1 MFKNL
6 TEKMREGV
14 KLQGAE
20 DVAEFLTHSVR
31 DALGEKYPAFF
42 QTDFGK
48 AIEPLVV
55 PALVSELAKML
66 QNKVAGTWT
75 NHTTGLIMYI
85 DKTQVFEGYSP
96 VTGDTEAL
104 FNARCMY
111 LSSITEK
118 MRIIDGSNT
127 YYIEG
132 IVEDVTASRYLDLN
146 LREFNG

>member
-66 QNKVAGTWT
+66 QNKVAGTEKIAAIADKAIVSISGDVVKRLV
-75 NHTTGLIMYI
+75 TTYAPGLLSLFSI
-85 DKTQVFEGYSP
+85 G
-96 VTGDTEAL
+96 AL
-104 FNARCMY
+104 ADIA
-111 LSSITEK
+111 L
-118 MRIIDGSNT
+118 
-127 YYIEG
+127 
-132 IVEDVTASRYLDLN
+132 EDDDD
-146 LREFNG
+146 E